1 MHGGMVGG
9 PARGFEGVDLPPLRD
24 KGGDRGIVTVKRT
37 LKGILIQN
45 SRKRDFLD
53 EFREIITAEPERT
66 GEPENWPP
74 KKMKAM
80 GY

>member
-1 MHGGMVGG
+1 
-9 PARGFEGVDLPPLRD
+9 
-24 KGGDRGIVTVKRT
+24 VTVKRT

-45 SRKRDFLD
+45 SRKRDFLN

>member
-1 MHGGMVGG
+1 
-9 PARGFEGVDLPPLRD
+9 
-24 KGGDRGIVTVKRT
+24 VTAKRT

-53 EFREIITAEPERT
+53 EFRKIIAAEPERM

-80 GY
+80 G